1 MFLSIYHDIFRP
13 HLFLRLL
20 QLRNYLRAT
29 LRGLLV
35 HMLLL
40 LRTNSIS
47 SFSSD
52 MQIFLLH
59 SSPLLVSSGGIDS
72 FLFSAKGSKSP
83 TSAMQ
88 PFSFR
93 MEWHMEIIIWFDYTS
108 AFFLPTLATLEYHII
123 KIISLIILLHSSS
136 RCFRFSVHKSHRWP
150 SYSDLQ
156 RISSTVEE
164 KAKWV
169 FEKLKGIDCPCS
181 TISVPWALCGSQNNS

>member
-47 SFSSD
+47 SSTS
-52 MQIFLLH
+52 MQIFLFTFF
-59 SSPLLVSSGGIDS
+59 SPFGLDRWDRFVP
-72 FLFSAKGSKSP
+72 FSAKSSKSY
-83 TSAMQ
+83 TSHMQ
-88 PFSFR
+88 PFCFR
-93 MEWHMEIIIWFDYTS
+93 VEWHMEIIVWFDCTS
-108 AFFLPTLATLEYHII
+108 AFFVPTLATLEYWMHYVW
-123 KIISLIILLHSSS
+123 LLRITSMTQL
-136 RCFRFSVHKSHRWP
+136 FRSAAYLKHRGGEGEVG
-150 SYSDLQ
+150 LREAQ
-156 RISSTVEE
+156 RYR
-164 KAKWV
+164 
-169 FEKLKGIDCPCS
+169 LCPCS